1 MPIYCGDAVI
11 VAAWAPVLMSAGAP
25 PGRVVF
31 ASLLALSSQV
41 DSGIVAQVQQLLE
54 VTSADVQLCVENMA
68 NRLAIVVRAEANRGP
83 HRYVATCKFDARH
96 GYPPT
101 KPWSPSIPGIVC
113 VCQLC
118 RLLTNKHAQLM
129 WFTYCGASADRVAV
143 DTFVMAVAKY
153 FEEQLGMPVD
163 AVEGVLT
170 PECREAL
177 TLALDVD
184 GNGEVGSFNLP
195 LCDFRFSSCQCN
207 KLPMSCS
214 YSAARGNIQLE
225 LAASSCCHPN
235 RAATL
240 TM

>member
-1 MPIYCGDAVI
+1 MFG
-11 VAAWAPVLMSAGAP
+11 
-25 PGRVVF
+25 
-31 ASLLALSSQV
+31 
-41 DSGIVAQVQQLLE
+41 
-54 VTSADVQLCVENMA
+54 T
-68 NRLAIVVRAEANRGP
+68 
-83 HRYVATCKFDARH
+83 T
-96 GYPPT
+96 
-101 KPWSPSIPGIVC
+101 
-113 VCQLC
+113 
-118 RLLTNKHAQLM
+118 RLLTNEHLKLM
-129 WFTYCGASADRVAV
+129 WFTYGSTTDFIKLETFLKAV
-143 DTFVMAVAKY
+143 KMY
-153 FEEQLGMPVD
+153 LQEQLGMSTE

-207 KLPMSCS
+207 KLPVSCS
-214 YSAARGNIQLE
+214 CSAARGNIQLE